1 MYAPAPKHPCV
12 AAAGLHLL
20 AGWRVRPA
28 VAQGGESMQG
38 LSQSSVLLQHCTVVS
53 PCTKR

>member
-38 LSQSSVLLQHCTVVS
+38 LSQYYYSTVL
-53 PCTKR
+53 